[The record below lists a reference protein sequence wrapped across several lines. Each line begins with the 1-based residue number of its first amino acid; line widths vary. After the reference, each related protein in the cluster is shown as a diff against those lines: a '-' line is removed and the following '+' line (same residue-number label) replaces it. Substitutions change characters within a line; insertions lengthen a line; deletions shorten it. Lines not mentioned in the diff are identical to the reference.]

1 MPEHDELSKRLNDLR
16 EEFYTALEER
26 DRRIAEILRRYEVG
40 EAMIEEVIAAL
51 KSFAGKRTEALKE
64 QERSLGH
71 IKDIGKKKKGEGSDH

>member
-16 EEFYTALEER
+16 EEFYTALEQR
-26 DRRIAEILRRYEVG
+26 DRRIEEILTRYEAG

-51 KSFAGKRTEALKE
+51 KSFAGERKRALD
-64 QERSLGH
+64 QQDRSLTH